1 MQFRGGE
8 KRKKRKKKKKTE
20 TKQKQNR
27 NKTHG
32 ASIPGNKSPMI
43 A

>member
-1 MQFRGGE
+1 MQFRGGK
-8 KRKKRKKKKKTE
+8 KRKKRKKQKKTE
-20 TKQKQNR
+20 KNR